1 MKIVYHRKNKIS
13 TAGIPCL
20 ILELCQ
26 GSMGAVVAKHRI
38 IIFVTGYEK
47 YAYTLRYVDVGYCEN
62 NYPEQS
68 SGGEQQR
75 AAICRA
81 IIKSPKLILADEPT
95 GSLDHVNAKA
105 ILSTFMDI
113 KERMQ
118 TTIVLVT
125 HDAAAAIV
133 LQLGQTIVDGY
144 TKGSMVA

>member
-1 MKIVYHRKNKIS
+1 M
-13 TAGIPCL
+13 

-95 GSLDHVNAKA
+95 GSL
-105 ILSTFMDI
+105 IM
-113 KERMQ
+113 
-118 TTIVLVT
+118 
-125 HDAAAAIV
+125 
-133 LQLGQTIVDGY
+133 
-144 TKGSMVA
+144 